1 MAPDR
6 ANSPADRPAGAAPGP
21 TAGRAGKAGA
31 FSISLFL
38 FAALMLLP
46 PIVTLV
52 EGEANLFGM
61 PVIYLYLF
69 VVWIGVVVLIYLI
82 AERFAPALDQSASD
96 QTDGNPGG

>member
-1 MAPDR
+1 MAPDP
-6 ANSPADRPAGAAPGP
+6 AQIPDKSPGGAPPDA
-21 TAGRAGKAGA
+21 TGRAGRAGA

-52 EGEANLFGM
+52 EGEANLFGL

-69 VVWIGVVVLIYLI
+69 AIWIAVVALIYLI
-82 AERFAPALDQSASD
+82 SERFAPAPDPTLVPEDAAPD
-96 QTDGNPGG
+96 A